1 MDSRQLD
8 FIPNPNVIFHRI
20 VYDDKEASI
29 KEYLDKDFSMYTNT
43 YVKIVVVNKI
53 NPYLFDQVMSKLY
66 AVNPIDITIVEDA
79 IDLTEGLEDDKIDE
93 AEDTIT
99 IINKYVDA
107 LQNDGID
114 NNKLKTMMREIYVE
128 ALNLEQ
134 A

>member
-1 MDSRQLD
+1 
-8 FIPNPNVIFHRI
+8 
-20 VYDDKEASI
+20 
-29 KEYLDKDFSMYTNT
+29 
-43 YVKIVVVNKI
+43 VVNKN
-53 NPYLFDQVMSKLY
+53 NPYLFDQFMNNLY
-66 AVNPIDITIVEDA
+66 AVNPIDVTIVEDA
-79 IDLTEGLEDDKIDE
+79 IDLTEGTEDDKIDE

-114 NNKLKTMMREIYVE
+114 NSRLKNMMREIYVE

>member
-1 MDSRQLD
+1 M
-8 FIPNPNVIFHRI
+8 N
-20 VYDDKEASI
+20 
-29 KEYLDKDFSMYTNT
+29 
-43 YVKIVVVNKI
+43 
-53 NPYLFDQVMSKLY
+53 KLY
-66 AVNPIDITIVEDA
+66 DVNPADITIVEDA
-79 IDLTEGLEDDKIDE
+79 LDLTDEAEDDKIDE

-114 NNKLKTMMREIYVE
+114 NTKLKNMMRELYVE